1 MVEIDGEKYLDGGLA
16 DSIPV
21 EYFESIGYDRNVAVL
36 TRPLGYRKKPND
48 MMPLIRAKYKKYP
61 ELVKTIAERHIMYNR
76 ELDLIAEKEAAGR
89 LFVIRP
95 EDDIPVR
102 RVEKDPEKLHQA
114 YDLGRKAAEEKLL
127 ALISYLS

>member
-1 MVEIDGEKYLDGGLA
+1 M
-16 DSIPV
+16 
-21 EYFESIGYDRNVAVL
+21 L

-102 RVEKDPEKLHQA
+102 RVEKDPEKLRQA

>member
-76 ELDLIAEKEAAGR
+76 ELDLIAEKAGGGQTFR
-89 LFVIRP
+89 NP
-95 EDDIPVR
+95 S
-102 RVEKDPEKLHQA
+102 
-114 YDLGRKAAEEKLL
+114 GG
-127 ALISYLS
+127 